1 MAIEVVNVG
10 QKQSNGTIDWQYSFE
25 LADMSQIHTTY
36 LSRDDFD
43 ETASIRRYWRW
54 KGCKKWR
61 DEFWDALDDYAD
73 LQRKNEL
80 AKRHKIDDKLNVLKK
95 ATKGHS
101 C

>member
-1 MAIEVVNVG
+1 MAIYEIWMG
-10 QKQSNGTIDWQYSFE
+10 LKQDDGTIKPVDWYKSV
-25 LADMSQIHTTY
+25 DY
-36 LSRDDFD
+36 LHVYDTNIPTDDYD
-43 ETASIRRYWRW
+43 ETKSIRRYWRW

-80 AKRHKIDDKLNVLKK
+80 AKRHKTDDKLNVLKE
-95 ATKGHS
+95 ANKGHS